1 MRDFIAS
8 QNSERLRQRLSGHIH
23 VREPVAFAKL
33 AHSTIEMGIVTG
45 IVARLYR
52 MLILGR
58 ATTGTGTAIALTFG
72 AVFLLLMTAL
82 HVSRFPI
89 RDWLWRA
96 PAFAAIEGAAEMLVS
111 LLLIAMGREAIGTG
125 VATYHDWPGMAMSTV
140 IWRVVTISVFAL
152 ILAGVVKWVRYMI
165 LKKEHAAWSD
175 GTVRA
180 GIPGETLIERR
191 TSRMTDIDH
200 LLFGRRKQDKK
211 AGN

>member
-1 MRDFIAS
+1 
-8 QNSERLRQRLSGHIH
+8 
-23 VREPVAFAKL
+23 
-33 AHSTIEMGIVTG
+33 
-45 IVARLYR
+45 
-52 MLILGR
+52 
-58 ATTGTGTAIALTFG
+58 
-72 AVFLLLMTAL
+72 
-82 HVSRFPI
+82 
-89 RDWLWRA
+89 
-96 PAFAAIEGAAEMLVS
+96 
-111 LLLIAMGREAIGTG
+111 MGREAIGTG